1 MIIFLSPGFC
11 HSSTKPSSIRSS
23 HLWFAHMKFQRVR
36 LHLLCWEFKGIS
48 CLVSQ
53 LKTLTKAKLDK
64 IHNAIPVPLIQNKLF
79 YLIQILLLLFVYN
92 YLRIILFKRK
102 ICCKQIEY
110 LIILVF
116 AQVVSPWVACLWILP
131 VDLTPLI
138 LGRHLIYGA
147 FPAPGHSYYWNPHS
161 FVSIREFKTP
171 YGFTNTRPH
180 EAEASSDMS

>member
-1 MIIFLSPGFC
+1 MIIFLQGFVTVVQSLRPFVPAIYDCTYAVPKSEASP
-11 HSSTKPSSIRSS
+11 T
-23 HLWFAHMKFQRVR
+23 
-36 LHLLCWEFKGIS
+36 LLRIFKGIS

-64 IHNAIPVPLIQNKLF
+64 IHNAIAVPLIQNKLF